1 VDTAKERDKVVRR
14 TQTGEVVSDKMQK
27 TIVVQISSR
36 QLHRLYKKYVTKTKR
51 IKAHDENNEARMGD
65 RVRIVETRPYS
76 RDKHWRLVEIVERAK

>member
-1 VDTAKERDKVVRR
+1 MDTAKERDKVVRR